1 MDKIKVCTEGI
12 TTVKYNSVSD
22 MVDDNLMDIG
32 KVSHIGSKGFLS
44 NNGYV
49 FCSPIKPG
57 LGIDYNCVGEF
68 LETESSNNY
77 YLFKIKL
84 Q

>member
-1 MDKIKVCTEGI
+1 MKNFSRNFVA
-12 TTVKYNSVSD
+12 
-22 MVDDNLMDIG
+22 NLGSGTLTLANGDIG
-32 KVSHIGSKGFLS
+32 KVSDIGSKGFLS

-68 LETESSNNY
+68 LETDSNNNY
-77 YLFKIKL
+77 YLFKINL
-84 Q
+84 QL